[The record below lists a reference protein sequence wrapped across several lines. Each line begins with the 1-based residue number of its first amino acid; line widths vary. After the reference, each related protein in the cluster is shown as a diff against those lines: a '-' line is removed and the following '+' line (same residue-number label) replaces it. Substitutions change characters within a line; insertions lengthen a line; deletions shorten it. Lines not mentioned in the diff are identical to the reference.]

1 LTDWQLTDWQID
13 SLTVFL
19 GCDGKQNE
27 HYLYLVL
34 RAEYEVSATTAPEE
48 TPRTATTTTTDPT
61 DQQQQQ
67 PLTDMD
73 ENISLCKQRG
83 IILHRQKFTM
93 DVLDLSIM
101 VHSVSN

>member
-1 LTDWQLTDWQID
+1 MRRPK
-13 SLTVFL
+13 F
-19 GCDGKQNE
+19 DGTKMNTCTS
-27 HYLYLVL
+27 
-34 RAEYEVSATTAPEE
+34 EYEVSATTAPEE